1 MSLTL
6 RSMAE
11 GMKDLLCRSLLIGS
25 DLQMNGDVSCSNG
38 KHDFV
43 LDEEVG
49 LKCRYCSYVSVEIRD
64 VSPTMDK
71 YRANISDKK
80 TCSDKKAGTTKLDE
94 RKRSVGKESCGC
106 IISHS
111 PGTGKTR
118 LIIVFAQSYLE
129 QFRESH
135 PVVIAPASL
144 MLTWEEE
151 FKKRNSNIPFYNM
164 SSQDFSGQENQS
176 AV

>member
-1 MSLTL
+1 MWKNL
-6 RSMAE
+6 
-11 GMKDLLCRSLLIGS
+11 
-25 DLQMNGDVSCSNG
+25 
-38 KHDFV
+38 
-43 LDEEVG
+43 
-49 LKCRYCSYVSVEIRD
+49 
-64 VSPTMDK
+64 
-71 YRANISDKK
+71 
-80 TCSDKKAGTTKLDE
+80 AGTTKLDE

>member
-1 MSLTL
+1 MWKNL
-6 RSMAE
+6 
-11 GMKDLLCRSLLIGS
+11 
-25 DLQMNGDVSCSNG
+25 
-38 KHDFV
+38 
-43 LDEEVG
+43 
-49 LKCRYCSYVSVEIRD
+49 
-64 VSPTMDK
+64 
-71 YRANISDKK
+71 
-80 TCSDKKAGTTKLDE
+80 AGTTKLDE
-94 RKRSVGKESCGC
+94 RKQSVGKESCGC

-151 FKKRNSNIPFYNM
+151 FKNGTQTFRFIT
-164 SSQDFSGQENQS
+164 
-176 AV
+176 